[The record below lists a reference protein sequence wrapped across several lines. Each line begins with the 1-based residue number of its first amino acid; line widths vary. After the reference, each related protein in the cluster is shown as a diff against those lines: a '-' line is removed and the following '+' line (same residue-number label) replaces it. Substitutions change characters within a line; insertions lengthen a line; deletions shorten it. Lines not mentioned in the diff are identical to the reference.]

1 MTKASTPPYTLPT
14 QTPFSYNVGICF
26 HTNMC
31 NWYVSPTVKFSRP
44 NQIQYSQDRLAE
56 IVKTFKLIRV
66 YGFRVAGFPSNSDLD
81 PCTQALVNVM
91 NTNSEVEAV
100 ISMNPGMKTYLLTDS
115 QATDYFKEFSTQLGS
130 NTGQVKALLL
140 GNEVNANGYTHTDL
154 TNMITA
160 IKANAEYKKLN
171 YPLSVSF
178 SSLPDQSGNDA
189 SDKMVKAIVDG
200 WDPSWNGGN
209 PFVFIDPY
217 PDAAGIGS
225 AAGVYEW
232 QAKVQAYYATLHPT
246 LQIFI
251 GETGAEGDATDKKS
265 VPVIKDILTELDT
278 QESAKASK
286 GYTVPTFIFEALD
299 EPLKPG
305 PTVQTNMGVYKDAAA
320 ADGSTISIKSG
331 ITVKGWVSKKIGS

>member
-1 MTKASTPPYTLPT
+1 MTKKSTPPYILPT

-31 NWYVSPTVKFSRP
+31 NWYVSPTVKYSRA
-44 NQIQYSQDRLAE
+44 NQIQYSQDRLTE

-66 YGFRVAGFPSNSDLD
+66 YGFRVAGFDSNSDLD
-81 PCTQALVNVM
+81 PCTQALVNVI
-91 NTNSEVEAV
+91 NINSDVEAV

-115 QATDYFKEFSTQLGS
+115 QATDYFKEFTTQLGS
-130 NTGQVKALLL
+130 NTGQVKTLLL
-140 GNEVNANGYTHTDL
+140 GNEVNANGYTAADL
-154 TNMITA
+154 TAMITA

-200 WDPSWNGGN
+200 WDPGWNGGK
-209 PFVFIDPY
+209 PFVFMDPY

-232 QAKVQAYYATLHPT
+232 QSKVQAYYAKTYPD

-251 GETGAEGDATDKKS
+251 AETGAEGDATDKTS
-265 VPVIKDILTELDT
+265 VPVIQSILTELDT
-278 QESAKASK
+278 QQSAKASN

-299 EPLKPG
+299 EQLKPG
-305 PTVQTNMGVYKDAAA
+305 PTIQTNMGVYKDAAA

>member
-1 MTKASTPPYTLPT
+1 MTKPKTPPYILPS

-26 HTNMC
+26 HVNMC
-31 NWYVSPTVKFSRP
+31 NWYVSSTVKYSRA
-44 NQIQYSQDRLAE
+44 NQIQYSQDRLTE

-66 YGFRVAGFPSNSDLD
+66 YGFRVAGFDSNSDLD

-91 NTNSEVEAV
+91 NVNSDVEAV
-100 ISMNPGMKTYLLTDS
+100 ISMNPGMKTYLLKNS
-115 QATDYFKEFSTQLGS
+115 NATDYFTEFTTQLGS

-140 GNEVNANGYTHTDL
+140 GNEVNANGYTAADL
-154 TNMITA
+154 TAMMTA
-160 IKANAEYKKLN
+160 IKGNTEYKKLN

-178 SSLPDQSGNDA
+178 SSLPDQSGD
-189 SDKMVKAIVDG
+189 SDSDDMVKAIVDG
-200 WDPSWNGGN
+200 WDASWNGGK

-225 AAGVYEW
+225 AAGVYDW
-232 QAKVQAYYATLHPT
+232 QSKVQTYYAKTYPD

-265 VPVIKDILTELDT
+265 VPVIQSILTELDT
-278 QESAKASK
+278 QQSATASN

-299 EPLKPG
+299 EQLKPG
-305 PTVQTNMGVYKDAAA
+305 TPAQTNMGVYKDAAA
-320 ADGSTISIKSG
+320 DKGSNISIKSG
-331 ITVKGWVSKKIGS
+331 ITVKSWVSKKI